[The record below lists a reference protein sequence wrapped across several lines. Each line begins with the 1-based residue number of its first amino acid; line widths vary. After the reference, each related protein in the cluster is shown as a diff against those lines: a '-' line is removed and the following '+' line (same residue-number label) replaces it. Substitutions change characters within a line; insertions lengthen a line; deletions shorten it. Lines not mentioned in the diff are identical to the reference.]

1 MLRFVK
7 LGLSPDVTPELLA
20 AEPKSPLGAL
30 EGKTL
35 MVQARERASP
45 TTVHCSVGSG
55 GAQVRSRHRTERSVM
70 TMSCVA
76 VLFSVLRSM
85 ASIVFMSVVIFVH
98 PFRQWDTLQ
107 PIRQV

>member
-45 TTVHCSVGSG
+45 TTLHRSEGSG
-55 GAQVRSRHRTERSVM
+55 GAQVRSRHHTEQFAM
-70 TMSCVA
+70 TMSCAA
-76 VLFSVLRSM
+76 VLFNVLRST
-85 ASIVFMSVVIFVH
+85 ASIVFTSVVIFVH

-107 PIRQV
+107 PIR